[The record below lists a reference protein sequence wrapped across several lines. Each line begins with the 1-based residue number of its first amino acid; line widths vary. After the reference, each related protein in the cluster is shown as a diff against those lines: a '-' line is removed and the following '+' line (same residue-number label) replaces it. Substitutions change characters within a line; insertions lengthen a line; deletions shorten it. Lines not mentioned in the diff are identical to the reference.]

1 VELAQVVTVVVV
13 VASFISVQRQLPMP
27 DQSLLTVEQVAMV
40 LQLALLVLEVQPV
53 VEVALWR

>member
-40 LQLALLVLEVQPV
+40 LQLALLVLEVQLV